1 MCVFVAVSVAGY
13 LGDAARPFR
22 ERNLVAE
29 PLPAE
34 SGASLPT
41 DGSTLSI
48 TDGHCSCSLYV
59 GAAGRNDF
67 NADEERSRY
76 QRKGWS
82 QSKIERAIEA
92 KRVAHHRP
100 GRANK
105 LAEAFVAAVEELTIA
120 RAQLT
125 LLASDV
131 NSSFRVSGAVRLAL
145 GDFVSSGGMFPQSTL
160 VSIDA

>member
-1 MCVFVAVSVAGY
+1 M
-13 LGDAARPFR
+13 
-22 ERNLVAE
+22 
-29 PLPAE
+29 
-34 SGASLPT
+34 
-41 DGSTLSI
+41 
-48 TDGHCSCSLYV
+48 
-59 GAAGRNDF
+59 
-67 NADEERSRY
+67 
-76 QRKGWS
+76 
-82 QSKIERAIEA
+82 
-92 KRVAHHRP
+92 AHHRP

-145 GDFVSSGGMFPQSTL
+145 GDFVSSGGMFPSSTL